1 LHAAKSSQ
9 DAKMLVLSRKRGEA
23 IRIHD
28 DIVVTVIQLG
38 RGRVQL
44 GIQAPAHVTV
54 NREEIHLRSRRAET
68 DAKNNSEDSVVPC

>member
-1 LHAAKSSQ
+1 
-9 DAKMLVLSRKRGEA
+9 MLVLSRKRGEA

-54 NREEIHLRSRRAET
+54 NREEIHLRSRGAER
-68 DAKNNSEDSVVPC
+68 DAKSNSEDSVIPC

>member
-1 LHAAKSSQ
+1 
-9 DAKMLVLSRKRGEA
+9 MLVLSRKRGEA

-44 GIQAPAHVTV
+44 GIQAPANVTV
-54 NREEIHLRSRRAET
+54 NREEIHRRSQGIET
-68 DAKNNSEDSVVPC
+68 ETKSNSEDSVVQC

>member
-1 LHAAKSSQ
+1 
-9 DAKMLVLSRKRGEA
+9 MLILSRKRGEA

-44 GIQAPAHVTV
+44 GIDAPSDVKV
-54 NREEIHLRSRRAET
+54 NREEVHLRSLGIEIEAEE
-68 DAKNNSEDSVVPC
+68 NSEETVVPC

>member
-1 LHAAKSSQ
+1 
-9 DAKMLVLSRKRGEA
+9 MLVLSRKRGEA

-44 GIQAPAHVTV
+44 GIQAPADVTV
-54 NREEIHLRSRRAET
+54 NREEVHRRSIAVELET
-68 DAKNNSEDSVVPC
+68 GKSEKTEDSVVSC

>member
-1 LHAAKSSQ
+1 
-9 DAKMLVLSRKRGEA
+9 MLILSRKRGEA

-44 GIQAPAHVTV
+44 GIDAPSDVKV
-54 NREEIHLRSRRAET
+54 NREEVHLRSLGIET
-68 DAKNNSEDSVVPC
+68 EPEENSEETVVPC

>member
-1 LHAAKSSQ
+1 
-9 DAKMLVLSRKRGEA
+9 MLVLSRKRGEA

-44 GIQAPAHVTV
+44 GIQAPADVTV
-54 NREEIHLRSRRAET
+54 NREEVHRRSIDVAVET
-68 DAKNNSEDSVVPC
+68 SKSEKTEDSVVSC

>member
-1 LHAAKSSQ
+1 
-9 DAKMLVLSRKRGEA
+9 MLVLSRKRGEA

-44 GIQAPAHVTV
+44 GIQAPADVTV
-54 NREEIHLRSRRAET
+54 NREEVHRRSIGVQPET
-68 DAKNNSEDSVVPC
+68 SKPEKTEDSVVSC